1 MTLGFSQSTYPK
13 MTKDSLVVITPM
25 QLKKT
30 NLIFLEHKKFK
41 LELVEVRK
49 QLVSYD
55 SIVANMKKVD
65 ATQKQQIDSLTKHF
79 KESQIA
85 IAKYNSALEINNKKL
100 KKQRKLSIYG
110 FSISAALL
118 TILLLK

>member
-1 MTLGFSQSTYPK
+1 MTLGFSQTTYPK

-41 LELVEVRK
+41 LELVEVHK

-55 SIVANMKKVD
+55 SIVANFKRID
-65 ATQKQQIDSLTKHF
+65 LIQKQQLDSLTRNF

-85 IAKYNSALEINNKKL
+85 IAKYNAALEVNNKKL

-110 FSISAALL
+110 FTISAALL